1 MLSVIVPTMWKHEP
15 FLDYLEGVL
24 EQESVGEVII
34 INNDVVAT
42 PDSEV
47 LSHEK
52 IRMHNCQK
60 NIYVAPAWNL
70 GAEMAHYD
78 KLCFLSDDIEVD
90 LNVFDKTDAF
100 LKPDVGMVGLLV
112 DYPAENVNTYDEFLT
127 DGSIDYIAANAPYDE
142 SKPKLTITGIG
153 TLFFVNR
160 SDYTPIPKV
169 KIFHGEVMLWKR
181 IETAKTNYMIT
192 NCESTTPWHTTAN
205 FLGSNPNT
213 GTEYALIQ
221 KEDFEAAFGH
231 KKVRF

>member
-42 PDSEV
+42 PDSEL
-47 LSHEK
+47 LSHKK
-52 IRMHNCQK
+52 IRMHNCEK

-90 LNVFDKTDAF
+90 LNVFNKTDAF
-100 LKPDVGMVGLLV
+100 LKPDIGMVGLLV
-112 DYPAENVNTYDEFLT
+112 EYPGDDSYEKFLT
-127 DGSIDYIAANAPYDE
+127 DGSINYVAMNGPHNS
-142 SKPKLTITGIG
+142 SKPNIVGIG
-153 TLFFVNR
+153 TLFFVNK
-160 SDYTPIPKV
+160 SDYTAIPKV

-192 NCESTTPWHTTAN
+192 NCESLVSWHTTIN
-205 FLGSNPNT
+205 FLGKNQNT
-213 GTEYALIQ
+213 SPEYVLIQ
-221 KEDFEAAFGH
+221 KEDYEAAFGH
-231 KKVRF
+231 NKARF

>member
-34 INNDVVAT
+34 INNDVAST

-52 IRMHNCQK
+52 IRMHNCEK

-70 GAEMAHYD
+70 GAELARHD
-78 KLCFLSDDIEVD
+78 KLCFLSDDTEAD
-90 LNVFDKTDAF
+90 LRVFDKTDAF
-100 LKPDVGMVGLLV
+100 LKPEIGMVGLLV
-112 DYPAENVNTYDEFLT
+112 DDINDNSYEDFFT
-127 DGSIDYIAANAPYDE
+127 DGSIEFVPTSGADGRRP
-142 SKPKLTITGIG
+142 PVVGIG
-153 TLFFVNR
+153 CLFFVNR

-181 IETAKTNYMIT
+181 INTAKENYMIV
-192 NCESTTPWHTTAN
+192 NCEAYTPWHVTISALSSNRETETT
-205 FLGSNPNT
+205 
-213 GTEYALIQ
+213 YYQIQ
-221 KEDFEAAFGH
+221 KDDYEAAFGFN
-231 KKVRF
+231 KVRF

>member
-34 INNDVVAT
+34 INNDVAAT

-47 LSHEK
+47 LFHEK
-52 IRMHNCQK
+52 IRMHNCEK

-78 KLCFLSDDIEVD
+78 KLCFLSDDTEVD

-100 LKPDVGMVGLLV
+100 LTPEIGMVGLLV
-112 DYPAENVNTYDEFLT
+112 DDINDNSYEDFFT
-127 DGSIDYIAANAPYDE
+127 DGAIEFVPMSGANDG
-142 SKPKLTITGIG
+142 SKPPVVGIG
-153 TLFFVNR
+153 CLFFVNR

-181 IETAKTNYMIT
+181 ISTAKENYMIV
-192 NCESTTPWHTTAN
+192 NCEAYTPWHVTITELSKNSETETT
-205 FLGSNPNT
+205 
-213 GTEYALIQ
+213 YAQIQ
-221 KEDFEAAFGH
+221 KDDYEAAFGFN
-231 KKVRF
+231 KVRF

>member
-34 INNDVVAT
+34 INNDVAAT

-47 LSHEK
+47 LFHEK
-52 IRMHNCQK
+52 IRMHNCEK

-78 KLCFLSDDIEVD
+78 KLCFLSDDTEVD

-100 LKPDVGMVGLLV
+100 LTPEIGMVGLLV
-112 DYPAENVNTYDEFLT
+112 DDINDNSYEDFFT
-127 DGSIDYIAANAPYDE
+127 DGAIEFVPMSGANDG
-142 SKPKLTITGIG
+142 SKPPVVGIG
-153 TLFFVNR
+153 CLFFVNR

-181 IETAKTNYMIT
+181 ISTAKENYMIV
-192 NCESTTPWHTTAN
+192 NCEAYTPWHVTITELSKNSETETA
-205 FLGSNPNT
+205 
-213 GTEYALIQ
+213 YAQIQ
-221 KEDFEAAFGH
+221 KDDYEAAFGFN
-231 KKVRF
+231 KVRF